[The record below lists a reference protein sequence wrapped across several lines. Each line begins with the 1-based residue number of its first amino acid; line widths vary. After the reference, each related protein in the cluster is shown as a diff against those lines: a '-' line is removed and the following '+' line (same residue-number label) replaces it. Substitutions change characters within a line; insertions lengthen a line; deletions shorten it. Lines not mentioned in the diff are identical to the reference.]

1 VNLQDFLPSEPGVL
15 PPIPQENVDRLW
27 SQARQELANLA
38 QFLTNN
44 NAVITA
50 AQLTMAL
57 ALADEAVAKRQEKSE

>member
-1 VNLQDFLPSEPGVL
+1 MNLQDFLPLDPGVL

-57 ALADEAVAKRQEKSE
+57 ALADEAVAKRQGKSE

>member
-1 VNLQDFLPSEPGVL
+1 MNLQDFLPLDPGVL